1 MAHDDPL
8 YGAARRVIDAGLAA
22 DDSILTPGVPI
33 WTSSTADDLY
43 HRFVEAPDTGSDS
56 FITKLGGQLKGA
68 PRATV
73 QLAAELLYLH
83 LLAPI
88 DIGWSAK
95 RALLANCLALSP
107 EPPITVPDD
116 LEAALDGGFAR
127 VGTAYLT
134 QRDRQLAFLVRFV
147 QAWKNLPADQ
157 QTTALTDPWAF
168 REVVDSVPVGSAYSQ
183 RNALLHLAYPDSF
196 ESIVS
201 RSHKSAILTAFADEI
216 PAPTG
221 DEDRDLLALRQSLE
235 EHKGGE
241 INFYDEDLG
250 PRWLSTPSAAPAG
263 PRLRGWL
270 VRGANVQGQNLVPT
284 WLAHGYCSMAYSQL
298 PEVPPGLTRAQLDE
312 VIAKAVPDFSV
323 RQRAIR
329 VGVLDRFLNLM
340 QPGDLVATVDGPRLY
355 VGTVTGPPSWQETPE
370 GVSSRR
376 RSVDW
381 LRPDPPLRR
390 DQLSDAAR
398 DKLQGQMTVSDLGLG
413 ALEFARLAGL
423 DEDPATAMA
432 ADVASMDVAG
442 PSVELPDAT
451 AELAKRLFVD
461 LSWLNETIDLLREKK
476 QIVLYG
482 PPGTGKTYL
491 GLELALYLAEQT
503 GGEYRLVQFHPSY
516 AYEDF
521 FEGFRPQE
529 GVAAGTIA
537 FALEPGP
544 FKLLAEEALDNPGH
558 AYVLVIDE
566 INRANL
572 AKVFG
577 ELYFLLEYR
586 DRAVTL
592 QYSPTQEFRLP
603 VNVFLIGTMNTADR
617 SIALVDA
624 AMRRRFAWQGLFPGE
639 PPVADMLRRWLEEHH
654 LPLDR
659 ADLLDTLNERMADRD
674 GAIGPSY
681 LMTQSVAS
689 EDGLQRVWKHQIL
702 PLLQE
707 RHVGEGLNVT
717 ATYGLKALRSK
728 TPTTVPL
735 AITPET
741 PSEEQ
746 GEPLT

>member
-1 MAHDDPL
+1 MARDDPL
-8 YGAARRVIDAGLAA
+8 YGAARRVIDAGLAV
-22 DDSILTPGVPI
+22 DDSVFTPGVAI
-33 WTSSTADDLY
+33 WTSRTADDVY
-43 HRFVEAPDTGSDS
+43 HRFVEVPDTGSDS

-107 EPPITVPDD
+107 EPITVPED

-147 QAWKNLPADQ
+147 QAWKNLPANQ
-157 QTTALTDPWAF
+157 QKTALTDPWAF
-168 REVVDSVPVGSAYSQ
+168 RQVVDSVPVGSAYSQ
-183 RNALLHLAYPDSF
+183 RNALLHLAYPGSF

-201 RSHKSAILTAFADEI
+201 RTHKSAILAAFADEI

-221 DEDRDLLALRQSLE
+221 DEDRDLLALRQMLE

-250 PRWLSTPSAAPAG
+250 PRWHEPSAASAG
-263 PRLRGWL
+263 PKLRGWL
-270 VRGANVQGQNLVPT
+270 VRGANVQGQNLVPA
-284 WLAHGYCSMAYSQL
+284 WLGYGYCSMAYSNL

-323 RQRAIR
+323 RQRSIR

-340 QPGDLVATVDGPRLY
+340 QPGDLVATVDGPELY
-355 VGTVTGPPSWQETPE
+355 VGTVAGPPSWQQTPE
-370 GVSSRR
+370 GISSRR
-376 RSVDW
+376 RPVDW

-398 DKLQGQMTVSDLGLG
+398 DKLQGQMTVSDLGL
-413 ALEFARLAGL
+413 ATLEFARLAGL
-423 DEDPATAMA
+423 DEDPATAIA
-432 ADVASMDVAG
+432 PGVASTDVAG
-442 PSVELPDAT
+442 PSVELPDAN

-491 GLELALYLAEQT
+491 GLEIALYLTEQT

-537 FALEPGP
+537 FTLEPGP

-592 QYSPTQEFRLP
+592 QYSPVQEFRLP
-603 VNVFLIGTMNTADR
+603 ENVFLIGTMNTADR

-639 PPVADMLRRWLEEHH
+639 PPVTDMLRRWLEEHH

-659 ADLLDTLNERMADRD
+659 ADLLERLNERMADRD
-674 GAIGPSY
+674 AAIGPSY
-681 LMTQSVAS
+681 LMTRLVAS

-702 PLLQE
+702 PLLEE
-707 RHVGEGLNVT
+707 RHVGEGRDVT
-717 ATYGLKALRSK
+717 ATYSLQALRSH
-728 TPTTVPL
+728 TSTTVPL

>member
-1 MAHDDPL
+1 
-8 YGAARRVIDAGLAA
+8 
-22 DDSILTPGVPI
+22 
-33 WTSSTADDLY
+33 
-43 HRFVEAPDTGSDS
+43 
-56 FITKLGGQLKGA
+56 
-68 PRATV
+68 
-73 QLAAELLYLH
+73 
-83 LLAPI
+83 
-88 DIGWSAK
+88 
-95 RALLANCLALSP
+95 
-107 EPPITVPDD
+107 
-116 LEAALDGGFAR
+116 
-127 VGTAYLT
+127 
-134 QRDRQLAFLVRFV
+134 
-147 QAWKNLPADQ
+147 
-157 QTTALTDPWAF
+157 
-168 REVVDSVPVGSAYSQ
+168 
-183 RNALLHLAYPDSF
+183 
-196 ESIVS
+196 
-201 RSHKSAILTAFADEI
+201 HKIAILTGFADEI

-221 DEDRDLLALRQSLE
+221 DVDRDLLALRQSLE

-250 PRWLSTPSAAPAG
+250 PRWRSKPSSPSAG
-263 PRLRGWL
+263 PELRGWL
-270 VRGANVQGQNLVPT
+270 VRGANVDGHNLVSD
-284 WLAHGYCSMAYSQL
+284 WLASGYCSIAYPDL
-298 PEVPPGLTRAQLDE
+298 PEVPPGLTRAELDN
-312 VIAKAVPDFSV
+312 VFAKAIPDFSV
-323 RQRAIR
+323 RQRSIH
-329 VGVLDRFLNLM
+329 VGVFDRFLNQM

-355 VGTVTGPPSWQETPE
+355 VGTVAGPPSWNETPE
-370 GVSSRR
+370 GLSNRR
-376 RSVDW
+376 RPVDW

-413 ALEFARLAGL
+413 TLEFARLAGL
-423 DEDPATAMA
+423 DEDPATTIA
-432 ADVASMDVAG
+432 AEVASADVAG
-442 PSVELPDAT
+442 PSVELPDAN
-451 AELAKRLFVD
+451 AELAKQLFVD
-461 LSWLNETIDLLREKK
+461 VSWLNETIDLLREKK

-491 GLELALYLAEQT
+491 GVELALYLTEQT

-603 VNVFLIGTMNTADR
+603 ANVFLIGTMNTADR
-617 SIALVDA
+617 SIALVDS

-659 ADLLDTLNERMADRD
+659 ADLLDRLNERVADRD

-702 PLLQE
+702 PLLEE
-707 RHVGEGLNVT
+707 RHVGEGLDVT
-717 ATYGLKALRSK
+717 ARYGLKALRSQ

-735 AITPET
+735 AITAET
-741 PSEEQ
+741 PSEEH
-746 GEPLT
+746 GELLT